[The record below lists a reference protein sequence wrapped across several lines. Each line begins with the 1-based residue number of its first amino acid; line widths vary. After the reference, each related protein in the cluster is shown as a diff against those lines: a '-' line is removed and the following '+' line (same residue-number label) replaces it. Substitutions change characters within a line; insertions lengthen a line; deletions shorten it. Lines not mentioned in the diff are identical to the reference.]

1 MPNPVD
7 ALPWASRSISSTCSP
22 TAASAVA
29 RLIAVVVLPTPPF
42 WLAIA
47 KSCGAIGTDS
57 EDDGVKVGHAVE
69 GLMGNVPVLHGL
81 GHLSLPAL
89 TLVEKANSGIGSVPI
104 GPTEQLAERR
114 QGPGGDHIGWGRG
127 HGFNAADYDFWLLF
141 QRHAAGGLAQE
152 GRFPGVRLDQR
163 DVEVRAQRRH
173 DQPGKTSATAQ
184 IRQGFRPVRDQPLEL
199 GGIQDMA

>member
-1 MPNPVD
+1 
-7 ALPWASRSISSTCSP
+7 
-22 TAASAVA
+22 
-29 RLIAVVVLPTPPF
+29 
-42 WLAIA
+42 
-47 KSCGAIGTDS
+47 
-57 EDDGVKVGHAVE
+57 
-69 GLMGNVPVLHGL
+69 MGNVPVLHGL

-199 GGIQDMA
+199 GGIQDMATPYVLHRGPADQIDGLLPALQSTDQRFEPTPCFT